1 MDFEEFLWAI
11 KLPEE
16 LIWMT
21 QNNFEQKSPVTEG
34 IHELLLRFFYTYIV
48 VGGMPEAV
56 SEYVKTKDM
65 ARVEIPQKGILDLYR
80 SDISKSV
87 SSRMS
92 LKVRQIFDSIPSQLD
107 DKSRRFRMNAIGKGR
122 QFRELEESFF
132 WLVEAGTALPCYNTV
147 VPVTPL
153 RMNEKRNLFK
163 LFQSDTGLLC
173 AASLREDTQILLLLG
188 NLQISSGSILENVFA
203 QELRSKGLDL
213 YYYGTK
219 KIGELDFVVQNGK
232 AVDVLEIKHGADY
245 RKHSAL
251 DRALQVQ
258 DWPFRQKI
266 VFCKSNVF
274 EEHGI
279 LYLPFYMIM
288 FCARKEEK
296 KLIWDPLSPNF
307 NDT

>member
-1 MDFEEFLWAI
+1 MYPMDFEEFLWAI

-132 WLVEAGTALPCYNTV
+132 LACRSRDRTAML
-147 VPVTPL
+147 
-153 RMNEKRNLFK
+153 
-163 LFQSDTGLLC
+163 
-173 AASLREDTQILLLLG
+173 
-188 NLQISSGSILENVFA
+188 
-203 QELRSKGLDL
+203 
-213 YYYGTK
+213 
-219 KIGELDFVVQNGK
+219 
-232 AVDVLEIKHGADY
+232 
-245 RKHSAL
+245 
-251 DRALQVQ
+251 
-258 DWPFRQKI
+258 
-266 VFCKSNVF
+266 
-274 EEHGI
+274 
-279 LYLPFYMIM
+279 
-288 FCARKEEK
+288 
-296 KLIWDPLSPNF
+296 
-307 NDT
+307 